1 MWIYLNDRFVAEED
15 ARISVFDHGFL
26 YGDGVYETLRSYAGR
41 FFLLAQHIKR
51 LYRSADMIDLTIPL
65 AEQDWARVLGEALQ
79 RNGLARGATG
89 GSAEPADGHVRITI
103 SRGKG
108 ELGLDPELC
117 PHPTVVIM
125 TKPLSPTPARLF
137 EQGVRLVLVS
147 VRRNSAATLPPQ
159 IKSLNFL
166 NNILAKREASRA
178 GAFDALMLNQEGV
191 VTECTVSN
199 VFFARH
205 GRLHTPSVAC
215 GILEGV
221 TRGVV
226 IQLAA
231 ESGIAVEEG
240 AFPPAAL
247 LEADECFI
255 TNTSMEIMPVS
266 EVDGKKIGKGAP
278 GAVTAQLR
286 DSFRRNLSRFLT

>member
-1 MWIYLNDRFVAEED
+1 MWIYLNDHFVRRED

-41 FFLLAQHIKR
+41 FFLLDQHLKR
-51 LYRSADMIDLTIPL
+51 LYRSAELIELTIPI
-65 AEQDWARVLGEALQ
+65 AERDWPRVLAEALQ

-89 GSAEPADGHVRITI
+89 GGADPADGYVRITI
-103 SRGKG
+103 SRGEG

-117 PHPTVVIM
+117 PRATVVIL
-125 TKPLSPTPARLF
+125 TKPLSPPPARLY
-137 EQGVRLVLVS
+137 EQGVGLKLVS
-147 VRRNSAATLPPQ
+147 VRRNSSAALPPQ

-178 GAFDALMLNQEGV
+178 GAFDALMLNNEGA

-199 VFFARH
+199 IFFARQ
-205 GRLHTPSVAC
+205 GRLHTPSLTC

-226 IQLAA
+226 MQLAA
-231 ESGIAVEEG
+231 ECGLTVEEG
-240 AFPPAAL
+240 AFQPVDL

-255 TNTSMEIMPVS
+255 TNTSMEIMPVAA
-266 EVDGKKIGKGAP
+266 VDGKKIGKELP
-278 GAVTAQLR
+278 GPVTAKLR
-286 DSFRRNLSRFLT
+286 DSFRKNLTRFLT

>member
-1 MWIYLNDRFVAEED
+1 MWIYLNDRFVSREE

-41 FFLLAQHIKR
+41 FFLLAQHLKR
-51 LYRSADMIDLTIPL
+51 LSRSADLIDLKIPL
-65 AEQDWARVLGEALQ
+65 AEQDWAGVLEEALQ
-79 RNGLARGATG
+79 RNGLARGATAG
-89 GSAEPADGHVRITI
+89 GAEPADGYVRITI
-103 SRGKG
+103 SRGEG

-117 PHPTVVIM
+117 PRPTVVIL
-125 TKPLSPTPARLF
+125 TKPLSPPPGRLY
-137 EQGVRLVLVS
+137 EQGVGLKMVS
-147 VRRNSAATLPPQ
+147 VRRNSTAALPPQ

-166 NNILAKREASRA
+166 NNILAKREATRA
-178 GAFDALMLNQEGV
+178 GAFDALMLNNEGA
-191 VTECTVSN
+191 VTEATVSN
-199 VFFARH
+199 IFFARG
-205 GRLHTPSVAC
+205 GRLHTPSLAC
-215 GILEGV
+215 GILAGV

-240 AFPPAAL
+240 AFPPATV

-266 EVDGKKIGKGAP
+266 EVDGKKIGKGTP
-278 GAVTAQLR
+278 GPMTVQLR
-286 DSFRRNLSRFLT
+286 EAFRRNLSRFLT

>member
-1 MWIYLNDRFVAEED
+1 MWIYLNDGFVSKEH

-41 FFLLAQHIKR
+41 FFLLDQHLRR
-51 LYRSADMIDLTIPL
+51 LYRSAELIDLKIPL
-65 AEQDWARVLGEALQ
+65 AEQDWARVLAEALQ
-79 RNGLARGATG
+79 RNGLGRGATSG
-89 GSAEPADGHVRITI
+89 GTDPADGHVRITI
-103 SRGKG
+103 SRGEG

-117 PHPTVVIM
+117 PRPTVVIL
-125 TKPLSPTPARLF
+125 TKPLSPPPARLY
-137 EQGVRLVLVS
+137 EQGVELKLVS
-147 VRRNSAATLPPQ
+147 VRRNSSAALPPQ

-178 GAFDALMLNQEGV
+178 GAFDALMLNNEGV

-199 VFFARH
+199 VFFARQ
-205 GRLHTPSVAC
+205 GSLHTPSLTC

-231 ESGIAVEEG
+231 DCGIAVEEG

-266 EVDGKKIGKGAP
+266 AVDGKKIGKGSP
-278 GAVTAQLR
+278 GAVTAKLR
-286 DSFRRNLSRFLT
+286 ESFRSNLSRFLT

>member
-1 MWIYLNDRFVAEED
+1 MWIYLNDRFVSKED
-15 ARISVFDHGFL
+15 ARISVLDHGFL

-51 LYRSADMIDLTIPL
+51 LYRSAELIDLKIPL
-65 AEQDWARVLGEALQ
+65 AEQDWTGVLEEGLH
-79 RNGLARGATG
+79 RNGLARGATAG
-89 GSAEPADGHVRITI
+89 GAEPADGYVRVTI
-103 SRGKG
+103 SRGEG

-117 PHPTVVIM
+117 PRPTVVIL
-125 TKPLSPTPARLF
+125 TKPLSPPPGRLY
-137 EQGVRLVLVS
+137 EQGVGLKLVS
-147 VRRNSAATLPPQ
+147 VRRNSTAALPPQ

-166 NNILAKREASRA
+166 NNILAKREATRA
-178 GAFDALMLNQEGV
+178 GAFDALMLNNEGV

-205 GRLHTPSVAC
+205 QRLHTPSLTC

-231 ESGIAVEEG
+231 ECDIPVEEG

-266 EVDGKKIGKGAP
+266 EVDGKKIGKGIP
-278 GAVTAQLR
+278 GPITATLR
-286 DSFRRNLSRFLT
+286 DSFRRNLPRFLT

>member
-1 MWIYLNDRFVAEED
+1 MWIYLNDRFVPKED

-41 FFLLAQHIKR
+41 FFLLAQHIGR
-51 LYRSADMIDLTIPL
+51 LSRSADMIDLELPL
-65 AEQDWARVLGEALQ
+65 AQHDWGRVLEEALQ
-79 RNGLARGATG
+79 RNGLASGPTAAG
-89 GSAEPADGHVRITI
+89 GEPADGYVRITI
-103 SRGKG
+103 SRGEG
-108 ELGLDPELC
+108 EIGLDPELC
-117 PHPTVVIM
+117 PRPTVVIL
-125 TKPLSPTPARLF
+125 TKPLSPPPERF
-137 EQGVRLVLVS
+137 YERGVGLKLVS
-147 VRRNSAATLPPQ
+147 VRRNSAAALPPQ

-178 GAFDALMLNQEGV
+178 GAFDALMLNHEGA

-205 GRLHTPSVAC
+205 GRLHTPSLAC

-231 ESGIAVEEG
+231 ESGLAVEEG

-247 LEADECFI
+247 MEAEECFI

-266 EVDGKKIGKGAP
+266 EVDGKKIGKGLP
-278 GAVTAQLR
+278 GPLTAQLR
-286 DSFRRNLSRFLT
+286 ESFRSNLSRFLT